1 MGPFDHR
8 LPASGAPVMVAP
20 IRGQLTIVRREYLV
34 ISGSRR
40 IPPPIVGAAAARLRR
55 SPFQPFAGSGLPA
68 RPGYSKN
75 IENQRVEMP

>member
-40 IPPPIVGAAAARLRR
+40 IPLLLSERR
-55 SPFQPFAGSGLPA
+55 RHAFGEAFFSPLLVVDS
-68 RPGYSKN
+68 RHDPG
-75 IENQRVEMP
+75 IPRT